1 MLTMPSSSKNLLS
14 FKCFYSDNN
23 ISTQLDSQSM
33 KVVDKELEKT
43 LMDRPTDGGLYRL
56 SIDLKG
62 GDDDEVFL
70 LETTSYKT

>member
-1 MLTMPSSSKNLLS
+1 
-14 FKCFYSDNN
+14 
-23 ISTQLDSQSM
+23 M